1 MNRFTIP
8 RTIENPSIV
17 LKEAK
22 ELLTNEK
29 TILSINFLLGIT
41 NDIISHIMLRPILI
55 NILTYFIII
64 VDFGKSQDL
73 DILTFI
79 TTICIT
85 IFIVALIFESIFNLK
100 NSMII
105 HILYDSTIIFHDDNN
120 YNKLDKLCCSFMWT
134 ILVITT
140 MILEITC
147 IIFIMKWLT
156 LDVLCNRAGYNI
168 GNDLLTF
175 ESTHRT
181 QIITCAILLGSSVI
195 NTGTI
200 LGTYFA
206 DYMHA
211 RKLEKERKNND
222 K

>member
-64 VDFGKSQDL
+64 IDFGKSQDL

-100 NSMII
+100 NSM
-105 HILYDSTIIFHDDNN
+105 
-120 YNKLDKLCCSFMWT
+120 
-134 ILVITT
+134 
-140 MILEITC
+140 
-147 IIFIMKWLT
+147 T
-156 LDVLCNRAGYNI
+156 LL
-168 GNDLLTF
+168 
-175 ESTHRT
+175 
-181 QIITCAILLGSSVI
+181 
-195 NTGTI
+195 
-200 LGTYFA
+200 
-206 DYMHA
+206 
-211 RKLEKERKNND
+211 
-222 K
+222 